1 MTVHLNYIEPPRT
14 ALEAFELMPEG
25 TLCQIIDNKFIMS
38 PAPEYH
44 HQSISSSIEMA
55 LAIFII
61 KNKLGEILH
70 APLDVYFD
78 NENVF
83 QPDILFI
90 SNENSSIIKNEKIKG
105 APDLII
111 EILSPAT
118 QKNDLGKK
126 KDIYEKF
133 GVKEYWTVQP
143 KDKSTK
149 VFILNKENKYIEFF
163 SGTKKA
169 KSKLFKKTFNF

>member
-1 MTVHLNYIEPPRT
+1 M
-14 ALEAFELMPEG
+14 G
-25 TLCQIIDNKFIMS
+25 
-38 PAPEYH
+38 
-44 HQSISSSIEMA
+44 
-55 LAIFII
+55 II
-61 KNKLGEILH
+61 KDG
-70 APLDVYFD
+70 
-78 NENVF
+78 
-83 QPDILFI
+83 
-90 SNENSSIIKNEKIKG
+90 KIKG

-149 VFILNKENKYIEFF
+149 VFILNKENKYTEFF

>member
-70 APLDVYFD
+70 APLDVYF
-78 NENVF
+78 E
-83 QPDILFI
+83 
-90 SNENSSIIKNEKIKG
+90 
-105 APDLII
+105 I